1 MGQHPKAPQERLV
14 ARMAFDLAPP
24 TGEPMRPSFDA
35 SSGVV
40 DEAAIAAIEADG
52 VVCLRNFLAA
62 SEMPAIHEGCN
73 EALRA
78 PTSQAQSIGD
88 DGGPS
93 FFYDFNVSDR
103 IEAFRRLRDDTA
115 MADIA
120 MQLMRSSTVVRYFDN
135 LFIKDAGG
143 GAASPWHED
152 ASFQRVTGR
161 DSVNFWVAFDPVPR
175 QTALQYLAGSH
186 LRDEPIYLMG
196 HFDDGDDYDGIVTR
210 NRVPSRPVEELGA
223 EYERVW
229 WDLEPGD
236 ALVWFHRT
244 LHGAPANTLP
254 ISRRA
259 IAYIW
264 VGDDAYYDASPGY
277 IDPDFV
283 DPNLADG
290 NRFVS
295 QRFPK
300 VRG

>member
-1 MGQHPKAPQERLV
+1 MT
-14 ARMAFDLAPP
+14 FDLAAP
-24 TGEPMRPSFDA
+24 TGAPPRPSFDA
-35 SSGVV
+35 SDGSVAA
-40 DEAAIAAIEADG
+40 EAVTALERDG
-52 VVCLRNFLAA
+52 VVCLRNFL
-62 SEMPAIHEGCN
+62 PAGRLPGIHAGCEQARSN
-73 EALRA
+73 
-78 PTSQAQSIGD
+78 PTGMATTIGEV
-88 DGGPS
+88 GGPS

-103 IEAFRRLRDDTA
+103 IESFRHLRDDTS

-120 MQLMRSSTVVRYFDN
+120 QQLMSSSMVARYFDN
-135 LFIKDAGG
+135 LFIKDGGG

-161 DSVNFWVAFDPVPR
+161 DSINFWVAFDRIPA

-196 HFDDGDDYDGIVTR
+196 HFDDADAYDGIVTR
-210 NRVPSRPVEELGA
+210 NRVPSRSSEELGA
-223 EYERVW
+223 EFEHVW
-229 WDLEPGD
+229 WELEPGD

-254 ISRRA
+254 IQRRA

-264 VGDDAYYDASPGY
+264 VGDDAFYDASPGY
-277 IDPDFV
+277 IDPDFS

-290 NRFVS
+290 DRFVS
-295 QRFPK
+295 ERFPK

>member
-1 MGQHPKAPQERLV
+1 
-14 ARMAFDLAPP
+14 MAFDLAPP
-24 TGEPMRPSFDA
+24 TGPFPRPSFDA

-40 DEAAIAAIEADG
+40 TEDAVAAIERDG
-52 VVCLRNFLAA
+52 VVCLRNFLPSNDVA
-62 SEMPAIHEGCN
+62 AIHAGCD
-73 EALRA
+73 
-78 PTSQAQSIGD
+78 QAQANPTTMATTIGEP
-88 DGGPS
+88 GGPS

-115 MADIA
+115 MADLA
-120 MQLMRSSTVVRYFDN
+120 QQLMGSSMVARYFDN
-135 LFIKDAGG
+135 LFIKDGGG

-161 DSVNFWVAFDPVPR
+161 DSVNFWVAFDHIPA

-196 HFDDGDDYDGIVTR
+196 HFDDDDDYAGIITQ
-210 NRVPSRPVEELGA
+210 NRVPSPPPEELGA
-223 EYERVW
+223 EFEKVW
-229 WDLEPGD
+229 WDLNPGD

-244 LHGAPANTLP
+244 LHGAPANTLDQV
-254 ISRRA
+254 RRA

-277 IDPDFV
+277 TDPDFV
-283 DPNLADG
+283 DPTLSHGD
-290 NRFVS
+290 RFYS
-295 QRFPK
+295 DRFPK